1 MKLSDLFIFF
11 LSVWVSTGATHAIAD
26 DFALNANGNV
36 VATGP
41 LQSTYDGLSV
51 ISPGEPV
58 AVSQVLPISKGVS
71 VVAQAFVYLGTP
83 YKMGGVSPV
92 TGFDC
97 SGFVHF
103 VYKNVLGLNLPR
115 SPQGLSKV
123 GQRVTKDELKAGD
136 LVFFNTLGGQFS
148 HVGIFVSGTE
158 FIHSPHSGKTV
169 EIARMDSSYYRKRFT
184 AAVRLAQ

>member
-26 DFALNANGNV
+26 DFPLNANGNV

-51 ISPGEPV
+51 ISPGESL
-58 AVSQVLPISKGVS
+58 AVSQVLPMSQGLS
-71 VVAQAFVYLGTP
+71 VVAQAFMYLGTP
-83 YKMGGVSPV
+83 YKMGGVAPM

-103 VYKNVLGLNLPR
+103 VYKNVLGLHLPQ

-123 GQRVTKDELKAGD
+123 GQPVTKDELKAGD

-169 EIARMDSSYYRKRFT
+169 EIARMDSTYYRKRFT
-184 AAVRLAQ
+184 AAVRLVQ